1 MIELVAEVLRLRGEL
16 QREAASEG
24 AAAIAPGM
32 LEAIVAAALLRP
44 PALPA
49 LRAHYCRT
57 MPALLAAQLRPS
69 DGVFR
74 ARLDLRRM
82 PRLREA
88 LERLFSLVASAGL
101 SCAGTL
107 GAADPEGL
115 AQGRTLGEVYRGCH
129 FGRSMP
135 MLYASPADLAEA
147 SGDPLAFVDAR
158 LVGPLVHE
166 LSHLRAADPPAP
178 ANLHEG
184 LAAFIG
190 SEAWPAQVWP
200 EDRGGT
206 DGEADAIPGCAFFA
220 ALGGFVVRAVGLPDA
235 LRMQAGQL
243 DVRDALGARCAEALR
258 VYGFLPFLET
268 GAPHLL
274 ADAFHP
280 QRWWKLVDLRRDPA
294 LERELSAR
302 FVEPAL
308 AGAPP
313 RLSEWDAWLD
323 GLSWRDLPSWRDEPR
338 RIDDDL
344 ALRAERALLVRAE
357 RRGLTFRARRVAA
370 DAQRGP
376 VPTRLSLDREQCLL
390 RSDLPGP
397 DAIGAPPEHPYP
409 PPLCR
414 Q

>member
-1 MIELVAEVLRLRGEL
+1 MIELVAEVLRLREGL

-24 AAAIAPGM
+24 AGAIAPGM
-32 LEAIVAAALLRP
+32 LDAVVAAALLRP

-57 MPALLAAQLRPS
+57 MPGLLAAQLRS
-69 DGVFR
+69 SGGVFR

-88 LERLFSLVASAGL
+88 LERLFSLVESAGL
-101 SCAGTL
+101 SCAEAL
-107 GAADPEGL
+107 GATAPQEL
-115 AQGRTLGEVYRGCH
+115 AQGRTLGEVYQGCH
-129 FGRSMP
+129 FGGSMP

-147 SGDPLAFVDAR
+147 SGDPLAFIDAR

-166 LSHLRAADPPAP
+166 LSHFRAGDHRVGAGGVADPPAP

-190 SEAWPAQVWP
+190 SEAWPAQV
-200 EDRGGT
+200 
-206 DGEADAIPGCAFFA
+206 DGETDAIPGCAFFA
-220 ALGGFVVRAVGLPDA
+220 ALGGFVVRALGLPDA

-274 ADAFHP
+274 ADAFQP
-280 QRWWKLVDLRRDPA
+280 QRWWKLIDLRREPS
-294 LERELSAR
+294 LERELLAR
-302 FVEPAL
+302 FVEPAVT
-308 AGAPP
+308 GQPP
-313 RLSEWDAWLD
+313 KLSEWDAWLD
-323 GLSWRDLPSWRDEPR
+323 GLSWSELPSWRDEPR

-357 RRGLTFRARRVAA
+357 RRGLTFRARRVQAK
-370 DAQRGP
+370 
-376 VPTRLSLDREQCLL
+376 LSLDREQCLL

-409 PPLCR
+409 PALCR
-414 Q
+414 R